1 MLIKELITQIRGVSY
16 KPSDVL
22 DKTTGVPILRANNID
37 NDEVNY
43 DELIYISKDK
53 INDKQYLKIGDV
65 FICAS
70 SGSKNLVGKAA
81 VLNSFESPISFGAFC
96 KVIRVNDSENINKD
110 YIRYFF
116 RSKLYRQQM
125 SNFSIGA
132 NINNIKAENIDDL
145 IINVPKLDAQ
155 NKAVESFE
163 SLISALNIKKKEL
176 LSLDE
181 LIKSRFIEMFGDP
194 MFNNK
199 GYSIKTYG
207 ELFEL
212 NAGGTPSKTKKEYW
226 QNGSISWIGSNLCQN
241 VILYKNDGKYITQ
254 EGYNHSSARMFAID
268 TVLVALVGA
277 TIGKTALLKFETTTN
292 QNVLGIRNIK
302 EAGYNPMFV
311 FYYTQFLNNKF
322 QNIGDGGFN
331 MASKG
336 FVGKLP
342 MYDVSLDEQ
351 NMFALFAEQIDKS
364 KFIVQQQIKDLQE
377 LLDKK
382 MDEYFSE

>member
-181 LIKSRFIEMFGDP
+181 LIKSRFIRQG
-194 MFNNK
+194 
-199 GYSIKTYG
+199 
-207 ELFEL
+207 
-212 NAGGTPSKTKKEYW
+212 
-226 QNGSISWIGSNLCQN
+226 
-241 VILYKNDGKYITQ
+241 V
-254 EGYNHSSARMFAID
+254 
-268 TVLVALVGA
+268 VA
-277 TIGKTALLKFETTTN
+277 
-292 QNVLGIRNIK
+292 
-302 EAGYNPMFV
+302 
-311 FYYTQFLNNKF
+311 
-322 QNIGDGGFN
+322 
-331 MASKG
+331 
-336 FVGKLP
+336 
-342 MYDVSLDEQ
+342 
-351 NMFALFAEQIDKS
+351 
-364 KFIVQQQIKDLQE
+364 
-377 LLDKK
+377 
-382 MDEYFSE
+382 